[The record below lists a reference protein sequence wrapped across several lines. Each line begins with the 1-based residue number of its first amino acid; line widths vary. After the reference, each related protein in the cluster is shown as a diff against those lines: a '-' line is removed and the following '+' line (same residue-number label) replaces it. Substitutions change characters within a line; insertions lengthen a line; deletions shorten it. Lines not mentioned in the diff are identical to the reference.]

1 MDSFK
6 SVRQREL
13 NADAVEND
21 VGKLSIE
28 NKVEDS
34 VKGVLKN
41 IIVMQAMK
49 FEKRKNNSV

>member
-34 VKGVLKN
+34 VKGVLKD

-49 FEKRKNNSV
+49 FKKRKNNSV